1 VTALTAKRLLIAALP
16 LALLAACDQ
25 GAPSDDSRS
34 ASGEVLEGTISDAML
49 PLDTVRSQAPLAP
62 IEVASG
68 KPGKAKEGG
77 AAAEEDASEGA
88 EPATT
93 ESAAPAA
100 SPSNG
105 AAAEQ

>member
-1 VTALTAKRLLIAALP
+1 MKLRPLSLCILP
-16 LALLAACDQ
+16 LVLAACQSEKEPAEASTAQ
-25 GAPSDDSRS
+25 GEILQGS
-34 ASGEVLEGTISDAML
+34 ASDAML

-88 EPATT
+88 EPATA

-105 AAAEQ
+105 AEAEQ

>member
-1 VTALTAKRLLIAALP
+1 MRLRPLSLCILP
-16 LALLAACDQ
+16 LVLAACQ
-25 GAPSDDSRS
+25 GEKEPAEASTAQGEILQGS
-34 ASGEVLEGTISDAML
+34 ASDAML

-88 EPATT
+88 EPATA

-100 SPSNG
+100 SPSIA

>member
-1 VTALTAKRLLIAALP
+1 MRLRPLSLCILP
-16 LALLAACDQ
+16 LVLAACQ
-25 GAPSDDSRS
+25 GEKKPAEASTAQGEILQGS
-34 ASGEVLEGTISDAML
+34 ASDAML

-88 EPATT
+88 EPATA
-93 ESAAPAA
+93 ESAAPAT
-100 SPSNG
+100 SPPITPQP
-105 AAAEQ
+105 AE